1 MQTDYG
7 IAFLG
12 EISHEENVMN
22 LRVFSSTSSTAYI
35 GRFPVVAICLMMRIR
50 KDFTNMNAT

>member
-7 IAFLG
+7 VVFFG
-12 EISHEENVMN
+12 DISYEEKVMN
-22 LRVFSSTSSTAYI
+22 LRAFSSASSTAYI

-50 KDFTNMNAT
+50 KDFTNMNAK